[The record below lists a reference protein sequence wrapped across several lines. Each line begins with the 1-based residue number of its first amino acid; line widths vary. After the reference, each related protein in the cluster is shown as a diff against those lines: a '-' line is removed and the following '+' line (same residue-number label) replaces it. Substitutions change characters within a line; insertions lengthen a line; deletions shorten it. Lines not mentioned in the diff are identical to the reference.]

1 MNWDEFASQA
11 PELAQLGFE
20 RIERSGMVLLGTLRP
35 NGFPR
40 ISPCEVIF
48 CDGEAML
55 GMMWRSPKALDLLR
69 DARCVLHST
78 VSKTDG
84 SEGDFKLYGRA
95 VDVRDLAVRKRY
107 CEALFAKTGWQP
119 SEPEFHLFVIDA
131 QAAGF
136 SRYDAGKK
144 QHRAWKRRASR

>member
-1 MNWDEFASQA
+1 MNWDEFAKEA
-11 PELAQLGFE
+11 PELARVGCE
-20 RIERSGMVLLGTLRP
+20 RIEGSGMVLLGTLRP

-40 ISPCEVIF
+40 ISPCEVIL

-69 DARCVLHST
+69 DPRCVLHST

-84 SEGDFKLYGRA
+84 SEGDFKLYGRG
-95 VDVRDLAVRKRY
+95 VDVRDLGLRQRY

-119 SEPEFHLFVIDA
+119 TEPEFHLFVIDVL
-131 QAAGF
+131 AAGF
-136 SRYDAGKK
+136 SQYDAGKK
-144 QHRAWKRRASR
+144 RHLAWKRTW

>member
-1 MNWDEFASQA
+1 VARVNWDEFAKES

-20 RIERSGMVLLGTLRP
+20 RIEASGMVLLGTLRP

-48 CDGEAML
+48 CDGDALL

-69 DARCVLHST
+69 DPRCALHST

-84 SEGDFKLYGRA
+84 SEGDFKLYGRG
-95 VDVRDLAVRKRY
+95 VDVRDFGRRRRY

-119 SEPEFHLFVIDA
+119 SEPEFHLFAVDVES
-131 QAAGF
+131 AGF
-136 SRYDAGKK
+136 MQFGGGKK
-144 QHRAWKRRASR
+144 TLRAWKR

>member
-1 MNWDEFASQA
+1 MNWDEFANQA
-11 PELAQLGFE
+11 PELAQRGFE
-20 RIERSGMVLLGTLRP
+20 RIEASGMVLLGTLRP

-40 ISPCEVIF
+40 ISPCEVLF
-48 CDGEAML
+48 LDGEAML

-69 DARCVLHST
+69 DPRCVLHST

-95 VDVRDLAVRKRY
+95 VDVRDLGVRKRY

-119 SEPEFHLFVIDA
+119 TEREFHLFVVDVE
-131 QAAGF
+131 AAGF
-136 SRYDAGKK
+136 MQFGGGKK
-144 QHRAWKRRASR
+144 LREAWKRS